1 MKRRRGMCL
10 MELALRSKLWTST
23 EMHPQAKE
31 LYCRS
36 LRDAPTVSQE
46 PCLVISIPTQATR
59 VSSDIPGLSEC
70 ATVIPS
76 MSMILSCGRS
86 LRWTPVWS
94 SLPQWWLLPYDALWS
109 IACISAVGAC
119 CLQGLLFVFVFWNG
133 TKSTCL
139 YGLCV
144 KWFFVGMRICIHLH
158 SYVNSHLM

>member
-1 MKRRRGMCL
+1 MPPVWGCSLAFPWSLFVKRRRGMCL

-46 PCLVISIPTQATR
+46 PCLVILIPTQATR

-76 MSMILSCGRS
+76 MSMILNCGRS
-86 LRWTPVWS
+86 LRWTLFHSGDSCHMMHYEALLV
-94 SLPQWWLLPYDALWS
+94 SLQLGPAAYRDYSL
-109 IACISAVGAC
+109 
-119 CLQGLLFVFVFWNG
+119 CLCFETEQNQLVYMG
-133 TKSTCL
+133 
-139 YGLCV
+139 
-144 KWFFVGMRICIHLH
+144 
-158 SYVNSHLM
+158 YV